1 MKVILREDI
10 ETLGKAGDIIKVAD
24 GYGRNF
30 LIPRKLAVPADV
42 RNLKA
47 LEHERKGIEARAK
60 KARKTAES
68 LSEKLASLTL
78 TIPAKAGEEGRLFG
92 AITSRDIAGAL
103 AMAGVEIDRRL
114 ILLEEPIKQVG
125 DYRVKVRAGGTLVP
139 EVSVRVVPEPA

>member
-10 ETLGKAGDIIKVAD
+10 ERLGKAGDIIKVAD

-47 LEHERKGIEARAK
+47 LEHERKEIEARAK